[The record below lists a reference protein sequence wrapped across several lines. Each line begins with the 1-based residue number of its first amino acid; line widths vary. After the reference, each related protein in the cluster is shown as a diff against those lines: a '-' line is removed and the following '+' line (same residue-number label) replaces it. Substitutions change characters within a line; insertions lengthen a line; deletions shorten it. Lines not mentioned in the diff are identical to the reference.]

1 MHRSGASGASFL
13 FPYDP
18 PATAGRSK
26 IFEVEVTVVSSPLSR
41 RMSSPSTNT
50 FRKLGTPSPSS
61 TRARQRRELHDQCVQ
76 CLTHGARLDV
86 DETLP
91 AGVRAQHR
99 WDPDLS
105 HCFKRYSKG
114 G

>member
-1 MHRSGASGASFL
+1 MR
-13 FPYDP
+13 PYDP

-26 IFEVEVTVVSSPLSR
+26 IFEVDVTVGVETAQQAHVVTVDEHVQEARDAVSLEH
-41 RMSSPSTNT
+41 
-50 FRKLGTPSPSS
+50 
-61 TRARQRRELHDQCVQ
+61 ARTQSRELHDECVQ
-76 CLTHGARLDV
+76 RLAHGARLDV

-99 WDPDLS
+99 WDADLS

-114 G
+114 GSST